1 MTQNGTDYMTK
12 YEKLLAHA
20 TSEGLT
26 VKELPLKSSDG
37 RILRNRIAIRKDIET
52 SVEKACVLAEEL
64 GHHHTSVGNILE
76 QNDVWNRKQERQARI
91 DGYRRL
97 ITLVNLIGAFEYGC
111 RNRYEVAEYIGI
123 TEECLQGYLDN
134 CKEKYGTLTVIDD
147 YIIYFIPYLMICKKI

>member
-1 MTQNGTDYMTK
+1 MNK
-12 YEKLLAHA
+12 YEELLNEAVDDGISVDEDFPFIGNTSGLYIDGNIALSAKL
-20 TSEGLT
+20 
-26 VKELPLKSSDG
+26 
-37 RILRNRIAIRKDIET
+37 NT

-64 GHHHTSVGNILE
+64 GHHHTSVGNII
-76 QNDVWNRKQERQARI
+76 DIDDHWNRKQEQQARI